1 MTTPVT
7 GIHHITAI
15 ASDPQANLDFYTGPL
30 GLRLIKR
37 TVNFD
42 DPSAYHLY
50 YGDEVG
56 HPGTALTFFYWP
68 GHSARGRIGSGQ
80 STALTFSAPAGSLG
94 FWEER
99 LRAQSVEA
107 RRVHRFGED
116 TLQFADPDHIPVEI
130 VAVADDDRLG
140 WGGGDVA
147 ASHALRG
154 FHTVE
159 LRLGSTGGTERVLL
173 HELGFRR
180 VRAEGVRTRY
190 EVGAGGSG
198 RLVDVV
204 VDSSIPRGLDGAGTV
219 HHVAWS
225 TPDDPTEAHLR
236 EQLVRAGLPVSPIVD
251 RDYFHSIYFRE
262 PGGVLFEIATA
273 GPGFTIDESPG
284 ELGSS
289 LRLPKRYEPYRSEI
303 ERILPPLR
311 VR

>member
-1 MTTPVT
+1 MSPPVT

-15 ASDPQANLDFYTGPL
+15 AGDPQANLDFYTGLL

-68 GHSARGRIGSGQ
+68 GHSARGRIGTGQ

-99 LRAQSVEA
+99 LRSHGVEV

-116 TLQFADPDHIPVEI
+116 TLQLADPDHIPVEV
-130 VAVADDDRLG
+130 VAVAEDERVG
-140 WGGGDVA
+140 WGGGGVD

-159 LRLGSTGGTERVLL
+159 LTLAAAEGTERVLL
-173 HELGFRR
+173 RELGFRR
-180 VRAEGVRTRY
+180 VIAEGTRTRY
-190 EVGAGGSG
+190 EVGVGGSG
-198 RLVDVV
+198 RMVDVV
-204 VDSSIPRGLDGAGTV
+204 ADPSIPRGLDGAGTV

-225 TPDDPTEAHLR
+225 TPDDPTEAQLR
-236 EQLVRAGLPVSPIVD
+236 EQLVRSGLPVSPVID

-262 PGGVLFEIATA
+262 PGRVLFEIATE
-273 GPGFTIDESPG
+273 GPGFTIDEPL
-284 ELGSS
+284 EKLGSS
-289 LRLPKRYEPYRSEI
+289 LRLPKRYEPYRKDI
-303 ERILPPLR
+303 EKILPPLR
-311 VR
+311 V